1 MRFLRAAALLY
12 TSHVSGSAREEHIMK
27 KRLGPSD
34 RLYPMPCPLV
44 VGGTSGESDLLA
56 VAWIG
61 IAAGTPPS
69 VSMALRDSR
78 RTLELIREA
87 GEFTVNIPPVR
98 LAAEVDYCGITS
110 GRSTD
115 KWADTGLTP
124 LPGAVLS
131 TPIVAECPYNME
143 CRVTAMHEIGHY
155 TLVVGEVV
163 ETHAD
168 EHVLDETGEKVDVG
182 LLDPLVYIAGSREY
196 RGLGPVVAQ
205 AFSVGRTVRPRGSE

>member
-1 MRFLRAAALLY
+1 
-12 TSHVSGSAREEHIMK
+12 MK

-44 VGGTSGESDLLA
+44 VGGTAEAADTLA

-69 VSMALRDSR
+69 VAMALRDTR
-78 RTLELIREA
+78 HTLSLVREQK
-87 GEFTVNIPPVR
+87 EFTVNIPR
-98 LAAEVDYCGITS
+98 ADQAAAVDFCGITS
-110 GRSTD
+110 GRDTD
-115 KWADTGLTP
+115 KFAATGLTLTP
-124 LPGAVLS
+124 ASVVS
-131 TPIVAECPYNME
+131 TPLIAECPYNME
-143 CRVTAMHEIGHY
+143 CRVTHEVDIGHY

-168 EHVLDETGEKVDVG
+168 ADVLDETGEKVDVG

-196 RGLGPVVAQ
+196 RSLGPVVAE
-205 AFSVGRTVRPRGSE
+205 AFSIGRTIGSEESES

>member
-1 MRFLRAAALLY
+1 
-12 TSHVSGSAREEHIMK
+12 
-27 KRLGPSD
+27 
-34 RLYPMPCPLV
+34 MPCPLV
-44 VGGTSGESDLLA
+44 VGGTAEENDLLA

-61 IAAGTPPS
+61 IGAGTPPS
-69 VSMALRDSR
+69 VAMALRDSR
-78 RTLELIREA
+78 HTLEHIRET
-87 GEFTVNIPPVR
+87 GEFTVNIPPVSM
-98 LAAEVDYCGITS
+98 APEVDYCGITS

-124 LPGAVLS
+124 MPGAVVA

-143 CRVTAMHEIGHY
+143 CRVTAMHDIGHY
-155 TLVVGEVV
+155 VLVVGEVI

-196 RGLGPVVAQ
+196 RGLGPVVAK
-205 AFSVGRTVRPRGSE
+205 AFSIGKSIGAGAE

>member
-1 MRFLRAAALLY
+1 
-12 TSHVSGSAREEHIMK
+12 MK

-44 VGGTSGESDLLA
+44 VGGTAEAADTLA

-69 VSMALRDSR
+69 VAMALRDTR
-78 RTLELIREA
+78 HTLSLVREQK
-87 GEFTVNIPPVR
+87 EFTVNIPR
-98 LAAEVDYCGITS
+98 ADQAAAVDFCGITS
-110 GRSTD
+110 GRDTD
-115 KWADTGLTP
+115 KFAATGLTLTP
-124 LPGAVLS
+124 ASVVS
-131 TPIVAECPYNME
+131 TPLIAECPYNME
-143 CRVTAMHEIGHY
+143 CRVTHEVDIGHY

-168 EHVLDETGEKVDVG
+168 ADVLDETGEKVDVG

-196 RGLGPVVAQ
+196 RSLGPVVAE
-205 AFSVGRTVRPRGSE
+205 AFSIGRSIGGEESDS

>member
-1 MRFLRAAALLY
+1 
-12 TSHVSGSAREEHIMK
+12 MK

-44 VGGTSGESDLLA
+44 VGGTAEESDLLA

-78 RTLELIREA
+78 RTLELIRTT
-87 GEFTVNIPPVR
+87 GEFTVNIPRVE
-98 LAAEVDYCGITS
+98 LAPEVDYCGITS
-110 GRSTD
+110 GRTAD

-124 LPGAVLS
+124 APGAVVA

-143 CRVTAMHEIGHY
+143 CRVTALHEIGHY
-155 TLVVGEVV
+155 ALVVGEVV

-168 EHVLDETGEKVDVG
+168 ENVLDETGEKVDVG

-196 RGLGPVVAQ
+196 RGLGPVVAK
-205 AFSVGRTVRPRGSE
+205 AFSVGREIGRKGTA